1 MPRFFVDTGS
11 PRAAHLS
18 LGKLL
23 LFSGVEK
30 PLHSGLIPKTK
41 IKIKIKIPRHFP
53 RILSSKFLLAN
64 IFD

>member
-1 MPRFFVDTGS
+1 MPRFFLDTGS

-18 LGKLL
+18 PENYF

-30 PLHSGLIPKTK
+30 PLDSGLIPKRKTRK
-41 IKIKIKIPRHFP
+41 KVPRQFP
-53 RILSSKFLLAN
+53 KILSSKFLLAN